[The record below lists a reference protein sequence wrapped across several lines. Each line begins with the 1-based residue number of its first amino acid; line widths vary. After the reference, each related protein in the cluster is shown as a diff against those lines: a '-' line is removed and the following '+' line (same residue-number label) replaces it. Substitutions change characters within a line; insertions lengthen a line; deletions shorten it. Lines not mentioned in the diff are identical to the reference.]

1 MPDDLYL
8 PGYFPSGY
16 LGDYWPFADGDASVL
31 FEQAVAAA
39 SQSVAAIFLP
49 FSSEAAAA
57 DDLADA
63 LVIPPLYPG
72 VHELCNAGDESAAE
86 VIRRARPIV
95 SDSWNDPVALEALWS
110 RRKKV
115 SVQLKFAA
123 VASAPMPFSILLS
136 RDKIVLE
143 TLPVKLARAPIALFR
158 EPLELASCPVELIH
172 APVQVMEAP
181 LALMKEQ
188 VRIAS
193 PVALNR
199 VPVSVLEPVELIS
212 VS

>member
-1 MPDDLYL
+1 M
-8 PGYFPSGY
+8 
-16 LGDYWPFADGDASVL
+16 
-31 FEQAVAAA
+31 
-39 SQSVAAIFLP
+39 
-49 FSSEAAAA
+49 
-57 DDLADA
+57 
-63 LVIPPLYPG
+63 
-72 VHELCNAGDESAAE
+72 
-86 VIRRARPIV
+86 

-115 SVQLKFAA
+115 SVQLKTAA
-123 VASAPMPFSILLS
+123 IASAPMPFSVSLS

-158 EPLELASCPVELIH
+158 EPLELTSCPVELIN

-181 LALMKEQ
+181 LALMKER
-188 VRIAS
+188 VRVAP